1 MSRESRLGR
10 IISLP
15 TMIKFILH
23 GQMHYHNGWIMNNHL
38 SYLADTEQE
47 AIDTCKRLNPNFFI
61 HSITH
66 D

>member
-1 MSRESRLGR
+1 
-10 IISLP
+10 
-15 TMIKFILH
+15 MIKFILH
-23 GQMHYHNGWIMNNHL
+23 GQMHYANGWIMNNHL

-61 HSITH
+61 DSITH